1 MSLKSTV
8 EEMRQLLHAVLDDLA
23 KAAQG
28 NRAAS
33 QRVRVTTIDLEKT
46 AKKYRKESVTSE
58 HLLKSKNGKTKAKAP
73 AKTASKAAPKA
84 KLPVQRKK
92 VLTSHMNSAAKKP
105 TAKFP
110 SKR

>member
-33 QRVRVTTIDLEKT
+33 QRVRVTSIDLEKA
-46 AKKYRKESVTSE
+46 AKNYRKESISAE
-58 HLLKSKNGKTKAKAP
+58 HALKSKSTKTKTKP
-73 AKTASKAAPKA
+73 APKQPSKPLVKA
-84 KLPVQRKK
+84 LAPKK
-92 VLTSHMNSAAKKP
+92 KAHVGNMSIVAKKP